1 MLYFTQKTALLL
13 ESSHECHCSWVIG
26 LKEGGVKA
34 AVEGVYD
41 DYTKRSEYT
50 SYLVKSQQKF
60 QDARLQ
66 VGAVQTAVNR

>member
-1 MLYFTQKTALLL
+1 MILGKKNVVVTLSLPSL
-13 ESSHECHCSWVIG
+13 RVE
-26 LKEGGVKA
+26 A
-34 AVEGVYD
+34 AVEGVHD